1 MVVSVAGAN
10 ANFMKNKG
18 VEQTPILIDMD
29 NNIFRIPEHL
39 PCKYC
44 GGNFVTTIKKGRV
57 VGLCSNH
64 HRPCGAK
71 SSRSPTILSSKRS
84 NVTNLYM
91 LISAYTYV
99 VEKWNAN
106 N

>member
-1 MVVSVAGAN
+1 MEVSVDGVVVKNMKETGAEN
-10 ANFMKNKG
+10 A
-18 VEQTPILIDMD
+18 PILIDMD
-29 NNIFRIPEHL
+29 NNIFRTPEHK

-44 GGNFVTTIKKGRV
+44 GGIFTTTLKKGRI

-71 SSRSPTILSSKRS
+71 SSRSPTVMKKNQRNDI
-84 NVTNLYM
+84 NLYWM
-91 LISAYTYV
+91 LSAYIYV